1 MTLSRLLARCLAG
14 LVAAAALAQGAR
26 AEPNPAACQRY
37 RAELANLQ
45 REANRGQVEEIQR
58 LVAYRNSIGCEGG
71 RFLFF
76 DMRPPQCAQVEQR
89 IRALNSGYGAG
100 NTQVADARRAQLVA
114 AVKDACTGLPATPK
128 AAEGYARGGGQVI
141 CVRMCDGAY
150 FPMPNLPDGREGA
163 NEMCK
168 ALCPGTEAAA
178 YSMPATDNG
187 LQQAAAIQT
196 RRAYAALPNAFKFQ
210 KAFVPNCSCRGQGQ
224 SWAEAL
230 VKAESMLVRHKGDIF
245 VTPAQA
251 EALSRPK
258 VRLTLVGRADR
269 SAATLAATA
278 AARNGLEEPPGTE
291 APVAPARPAGPDEK
305 PPVRIIAPTIIPVP
319 VPVRSEGPQAAAPV
333 TPAPGAAPLATP

>member
-14 LVAAAALAQGAR
+14 IVAAVALVQGAR
-26 AEPNPAACQRY
+26 AEPNAAACQRF

-45 REANRGQVEEIQR
+45 RDSSRGQVEEIQR

-76 DMRPPQCAQVEQR
+76 DMRPPQCAQVEQQ
-89 IRALNSGYGAG
+89 IRALNAGYGAG
-100 NTQVADARRAQLVA
+100 NTQVAQARREQLVA
-114 AVKDACTGLPATPK
+114 AVKDACTGLQQPQRVAD
-128 AAEGYARGGGQVI
+128 GLARGGSQVI
-141 CVRMCDGAY
+141 CVRLCDGGY

-163 NEMCK
+163 DEMCH

-178 YSMPATDNG
+178 YSMPPNDAG
-187 LQQAAAIQT
+187 LKDAAAVQT

-210 KAFVPNCSCRGQGQ
+210 KSFVPNCSCRGENQT
-224 SWAEAL
+224 WAQAL
-230 VKAESMLVRHKGDIF
+230 VKAESMLVQHKGDIF

-269 SAATLAATA
+269 AAATIAASA
-278 AARNGLEEPPGTE
+278 AARAGLEEPPGSE
-291 APVAPARPAGPDEK
+291 APAVPKPASDEK
-305 PPVRIIAPTIIPVP
+305 PAVRVIAPTIIPVP
-319 VPVRSEGPQAAAPV
+319 LAARGEGLQAAAPAGGGAG
-333 TPAPGAAPLATP
+333 PAPIATP

>member
-1 MTLSRLLARCLAG
+1 MTLSRLLARCFAG
-14 LVAAAALAQGAR
+14 LAAAVALVQGAA

-45 REANRGQVEEIQR
+45 RESNRGQVEEIQR

-71 RFLFF
+71 KFLFF

-100 NTQVADARRAQLVA
+100 NTQVADARREQLVA
-114 AVKDACTGLPATPK
+114 AVKDSCSGLPTTPAK
-128 AAEGYARGGGQVI
+128 TLDGYARGGGQVI

-163 NEMCK
+163 DEMCK

-187 LQQAAAIQT
+187 LHQAAAVQT
-196 RRAYAALPNAFKFQ
+196 KRAYTALPNAFKFQ
-210 KAFVPNCSCRGQGQ
+210 KAFVPNCSCKGGQT
-224 SWAEAL
+224 WAEAL

-269 SAATLAATA
+269 SAATVAASA

-291 APVAPARPAGPDEK
+291 VPVTAAHPAGPDER
-305 PPVRIIAPTIIPVP
+305 PAVRIIAPTIIPVP
-319 VPVRSEGPQAAAPV
+319 QQARIDGPQAA
-333 TPAPGAAPLATP
+333 TPAAAAAQPVATP